1 MRHGRE
7 RTVTVRSCGW
17 LPVVLLIAHGSA
29 GTALAA
35 PAWGSNCLSC
45 HDQWQPGTLE
55 VFGEDTTADPDESAT
70 GAPDRGI
77 LKVFQVVPG
86 KTATFQAD
94 VAGLDTGDTYAVE
107 LTRLRFPGVENGGEL
122 TYTGDCDWAEWDEP
136 GDHYSD
142 PAIAHRWG
150 AGPTTFAFDLA
161 VEPNT
166 PYDYY
171 DLVFAVA
178 GKRADG
184 SGLFYAEEH
193 FYLQAVTKPGDLD
206 EDGDVDLADF
216 AAWIP
221 CLTGPDVVPS
231 PGCEAADLDGDN
243 DVDSADFAAFQEAFT
258 GS

>member
-1 MRHGRE
+1 MKPGQE
-7 RTVTVRSCGW
+7 RKVTMRSCVW

-29 GTALAA
+29 APAWAA

-45 HDQWQPGTLE
+45 HDQLQPGALAA
-55 VFGEDTTADPDESAT
+55 FGEDTTADPDESAT
-70 GAPDRGI
+70 GAPDRGL

-86 KTATFQAD
+86 KTATLQAD
-94 VAGLDTGDTYAVE
+94 VVGLNADDTYAVE
-107 LTRLRFPGVENGGEL
+107 LTRFQFPGVENGGEL
-122 TYTGDCDWAEWDEP
+122 THTGDCDWAEWDEP

-142 PAIAHRWG
+142 PAVAHRWG
-150 AGPTTFAFDLA
+150 SGPTTFAFDMA

-184 SGLFYAEEH
+184 SGLFYAAEH
-193 FYLQAVTKPGDLD
+193 LYLQTVTKPGDLD

-216 AAWIP
+216 ATWNS
-221 CLTGPDVVPS
+221 CLTGPGVVPD

-243 DVDSADFAAFQEAFT
+243 DVDAADFAAFQEAFT
-258 GS
+258 G